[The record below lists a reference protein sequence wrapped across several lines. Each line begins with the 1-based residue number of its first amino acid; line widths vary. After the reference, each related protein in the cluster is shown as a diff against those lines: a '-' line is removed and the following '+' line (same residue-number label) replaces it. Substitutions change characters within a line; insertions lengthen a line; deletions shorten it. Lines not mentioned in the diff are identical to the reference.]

1 MIKEKGENE
10 MSIFRNSGSHSLRLS
25 QPDTFAKTKILCT
38 LGPATNS
45 AETIKSLI
53 QTGMDGIR
61 LNFSHSN
68 YEFYTALYK
77 EINKACE
84 NSQTPLA
91 VLMDLQGPK
100 IRIGELSVPEIE
112 IFSGDTIEITI
123 DEVSGTKD
131 LISTSYKPLP
141 KDAEIND
148 PILIDDGLIRLKII
162 AKKSNSVI
170 CKVEEGGILRSK
182 KGMNL
187 PGMRLSTP
195 SVTEKDF
202 NDIEFALNYHVDY
215 IALSFV
221 RSAKDILHLRKWLK
235 DKNQMKPIIAKIE
248 KKEAVDNFDEILEAA
263 DGIMVARGDLG
274 VELPPQEVPIIQKMI
289 IRKCNAV
296 GKLVI
301 TATQMLESMI
311 HNPIPTRA
319 EASDVANAVLDGT
332 DTVMLSGETSIGKYP
347 VQTVKIMND
356 IIRKAELYIQPLKDN
371 DFVIASNLEENL
383 FDATG
388 KAISSISRQV
398 NASAIVVFTY
408 KGRTARNLSKY
419 KSQSKIIAISNSVD
433 TMNNLCLRWG
443 VTSIFMEDIDKEHI
457 IIDKTKKLIFD
468 AGLAKEGD
476 IVIFT
481 AGAPYSE
488 KSRVNWLRIEVI

>member
-1 MIKEKGENE
+1 MGNLRK
-10 MSIFRNSGSHSLRLS
+10 SGPSSLRLR

-38 LGPATNS
+38 LGPATNT
-45 AETIKSLI
+45 AGTIRNLI
-53 QTGMDGIR
+53 QSGMDGIR

-68 YEFYTALYK
+68 YEFYTALYS
-77 EINKACE
+77 EIDKACVDAK
-84 NSQTPLA
+84 TPLA

-100 IRIGELSVPEIE
+100 IRIGELSEPEIE
-112 IFSGDTIEITI
+112 IISGGKIEITI
-123 DEVSGTKD
+123 DEVKGTKD

-148 PILIDDGLIRLKII
+148 AILIDDGLIRLKII
-162 AKKSNSVI
+162 EKKKKSVVCRI
-170 CKVEEGGILRSK
+170 IDGGLLHPR

-187 PGMRLSTP
+187 PGMKLSTP

-202 NDIEFALNYHVDY
+202 NDIEFALNYRVDY

-235 DKNQMKPIIAKIE
+235 NRNQVRPIVAKIE
-248 KKEAVDNFDEILEAA
+248 KKEAIDNFDEILEAS

-274 VELPPQEVPIIQKMI
+274 VELPPQEVPIYQKMI
-289 IRKCNAV
+289 IKKCNAV

-332 DTVMLSGETSIGKYP
+332 DTVMLSGETSIGKFP
-347 VQTVKIMND
+347 IQTVKMMNE
-356 IIRKAELYIQPLKDN
+356 IVKKAEQYLKPLNDN
-371 DFVIASNLEENL
+371 DFIIPTNIEENL
-383 FDATG
+383 FDSTG
-388 KAISSISRQV
+388 KAISAISRQV
-398 NASAIVVFTY
+398 KASAIVVFTL
-408 KGRTARNLSKY
+408 KGRTARNLAKFRSP
-419 KSQSKIIAISNSVD
+419 SNIIAISNSFE

-443 VTSIFMEDIDKEHI
+443 VTSLYMDEIDKEHI
-457 IIDKTKKLIFD
+457 TIDKAKKLILE
-468 AGLAKEGD
+468 AGLVKEGD

-488 KSRVNWLRIEVI
+488 KSRANWLRFEAM